1 MIKSLLLAAARA
13 LVSPAERAAPMRPL
27 RSLVALPRVFDLV
40 SLALQARDLARLDR
54 IREGYAVESAH
65 HRDVHDYNAE
75 VTQAKRITT
84 ARRVE
89 RYYDMLALPARD
101 LSNDRLLIIGPRN
114 VHELLVA
121 WTHGYAWR
129 LIEAIDLYST
139 NPKITVMNME
149 KMRFEDGRFD
159 AVAMT
164 NTLSYADDTR
174 AAIAEVARV
183 LKPGGRYVF
192 SATYDPDGSRWKED
206 AVSGGAIATM
216 LRETGFEIVIH
227 FAIDKVN
234 SQGRRQTS
242 HHFSARR
249 VPPGESRHD
258 PFRL

>member
-1 MIKSLLLAAARA
+1 MIKPILSAAARA
-13 LVSPAERAAPMRPL
+13 LISPAGRAAPVRPL
-27 RSLVALPRVFDLV
+27 RSLVALPGVFDLV
-40 SLALQARDLARLDR
+40 SLALQARDLARLAR
-54 IREGYAVESAH
+54 IRDGYAVEGEH
-65 HRDVHDYNAE
+65 HRAVHDYNAE

-84 ARRVE
+84 TRRVE

-101 LSNDRLLIIGPRN
+101 LSGDRLLIVGPRN

-121 WTHGYAWR
+121 WTRGYAWDR
-129 LIEAIDLYST
+129 IEAIDLYST
-139 NPKITVMNME
+139 NPKIAVMNME
-149 KMRFEDGRFD
+149 KMSFEDARFD
-159 AVAMT
+159 AVSMA

-174 AAIAEVARV
+174 TALAEVARV
-183 LKPGGRYVF
+183 LKPGGRYAF

-216 LRETGFEIVIH
+216 LRETGFDIVMH
-227 FAIDKVN
+227 FAVDKVN

-249 VPPGESRHD
+249 VPTGEARRD